1 MTARDAAGFFDRYA
15 HDFDAIYAGRRRAY
29 QRATDRLLRHSMFLR
44 YRRTLATCNPVA
56 GATVLDVGC
65 GPGHYGIALAQAGAR
80 RVVGIDI
87 SGEMVKLAG
96 TKARRANVASRCHF
110 EQADYLTW
118 EPGDTFDFV
127 ILMGFMDYVDDARGV
142 VERALEQ
149 MRRAAMF
156 SFPVR
161 RGILA
166 WQRRLRYR
174 LKTPLF
180 MYTEEDLD
188 RLFGVREDLDT
199 EISLLAR
206 DYFVIVRRQS

>member
-44 YRRTLATCNPVA
+44 YRKTLATCNPVA

-80 RVVGIDI
+80 RVDGIDI

-110 EQADYLTW
+110 EQ
-118 EPGDTFDFV
+118 
-127 ILMGFMDYVDDARGV
+127 
-142 VERALEQ
+142 

-161 RGILA
+161 RGFLA

-188 RLFGVREDLDT
+188 RLFGVREGLDT
-199 EISLLAR
+199 EVSLLAR
-206 DYFVIVRRQS
+206 DYFVVTRSKS